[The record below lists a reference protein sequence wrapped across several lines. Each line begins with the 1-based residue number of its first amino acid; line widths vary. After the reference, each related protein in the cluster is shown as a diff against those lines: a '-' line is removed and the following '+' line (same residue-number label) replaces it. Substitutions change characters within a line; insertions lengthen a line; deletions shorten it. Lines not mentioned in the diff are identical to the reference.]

1 MAPWT
6 RALAAALFVAAA
18 SSTQAVIVGPYAPD
32 PDTLH
37 LWHMDVS
44 VTPVP
49 DEVANGLALN
59 NAGGGATLGNASFSG
74 FGQAVSTLD
83 GGQAGRNEAT
93 LIDAYLA
100 PKALANGS
108 GDNVAW
114 SFADPTTR
122 AFTFEAIV
130 WVGFDP
136 ELNLGKA
143 PAGTGRDQGLQI
155 ISGEQEAA
163 GGGIR
168 SWQFR
173 LLPVGYGPGGTTSP
187 RLEFINV
194 NNGASV
200 QSIVAYIPTNGT
212 HAILSNA
219 WYHVAVTYNGDEGTP
234 DNLRIYWTALDDSQ
248 VQANEI
254 LATSMALD
262 LLAGAV
268 DFCIGNTGRNP
279 PNSNWLGLIDEV
291 RISKTA
297 RAADGMMFASP
308 APRIVTGPADQTV
321 GVGQT
326 AEFTVTAAG
335 ATPLYYQWQWHGTN
349 LPGATDP
356 VLTLPAAQLTDS
368 GPYSVTVS
376 NAFGQAT
383 STPDA
388 ILTVRV
394 PRQLVWAGYG
404 PYWNTDDPYW
414 DSDNDNAPDT
424 AFMPGDAVVLNDVG
438 AWMSQLLVDSAL
450 NPTAVTVDSS
460 ADYTL
465 TSVMNGTLVNK
476 MTLTKKGA
484 GQLVMDMDNNF
495 VGPTVI
501 EDGRLVIGAG
511 QSRGSLGLG
520 PITNDATLAIARSGS
535 LNLGGLLAGTGSL
548 ENNATNTVT
557 LSGTNLMSGP
567 VSLNAG
573 NLRLVSPAAKG
584 PATAYTLNASAESAG
599 TTTLSL
605 GGGITFGPDITLA
618 MMGTSSSLNNRC
630 SLRSLNG
637 TNTLDCSMILDGD
650 GNIQFWSDGLGD
662 TNLFVVTT
670 PLIDAPLY
678 TGQIILRGPGD
689 GLITSR
695 LNLGNKF
702 SKTDTGTW
710 TLTSTGNSWMQTD
723 VASGKLRLG
732 ADHALPM
739 SVLLNL
745 NGGTLDLAGHTQMV
759 GGLSGN
765 GSVASSSTTADS
777 FLIVQLMGNSF
788 FGGTIR
794 DSTSGGTRTVS
805 LAQHGGRLTL
815 SGTNTYSGVTLVQ
828 GGTLELFVNGTIPNS
843 TSIHLGGASAIDV
856 SLRADSTFTLN
867 PAQAISADW
876 DINIT
881 GQFASQGTVALQLN
895 KTGLLLTNSQL
906 HASGGV
912 TYGGTLQLQVTA
924 SPALA
929 AGDAFKLFDAGSYS
943 GAFASI
949 VPATPGDGLVWDD
962 STLATD
968 GTLRVA
974 TPGGPVT
981 GTNLLFAVTGAGLE
995 LSWPESYLG
1004 WRLEGQTNSP
1014 GLGLSSNWF
1023 EVPGSTATN
1032 RILLSLDPA
1041 LGSVFYR
1048 MVKP

>member
-1 MAPWT
+1 
-6 RALAAALFVAAA
+6 
-18 SSTQAVIVGPYAPD
+18 
-32 PDTLH
+32 
-37 LWHMDVS
+37 
-44 VTPVP
+44 
-49 DEVANGLALN
+49 
-59 NAGGGATLGNASFSG
+59 
-74 FGQAVSTLD
+74 
-83 GGQAGRNEAT
+83 
-93 LIDAYLA
+93 
-100 PKALANGS
+100 
-108 GDNVAW
+108 
-114 SFADPTTR
+114 
-122 AFTFEAIV
+122 
-130 WVGFDP
+130 
-136 ELNLGKA
+136 
-143 PAGTGRDQGLQI
+143 
-155 ISGEQEAA
+155 
-163 GGGIR
+163 
-168 SWQFR
+168 
-173 LLPVGYGPGGTTSP
+173 
-187 RLEFINV
+187 
-194 NNGASV
+194 
-200 QSIVAYIPTNGT
+200 
-212 HAILSNA
+212 
-219 WYHVAVTYNGDEGTP
+219 
-234 DNLRIYWTALDDSQ
+234 
-248 VQANEI
+248 
-254 LATSMALD
+254 
-262 LLAGAV
+262 
-268 DFCIGNTGRNP
+268 
-279 PNSNWLGLIDEV
+279 
-291 RISKTA
+291 
-297 RAADGMMFASP
+297 
-308 APRIVTGPADQTV
+308 
-321 GVGQT
+321 
-326 AEFTVTAAG
+326 
-335 ATPLYYQWQWHGTN
+335 
-349 LPGATDP
+349 
-356 VLTLPAAQLTDS
+356 
-368 GPYSVTVS
+368 
-376 NAFGQAT
+376 
-383 STPDA
+383 
-388 ILTVRV
+388 
-394 PRQLVWAGYG
+394 
-404 PYWNTDDPYW
+404 
-414 DSDNDNAPDT
+414 
-424 AFMPGDAVVLNDVG
+424 
-438 AWMSQLLVDSAL
+438 
-450 NPTAVTVDSS
+450 
-460 ADYTL
+460 
-465 TSVMNGTLVNK
+465 
-476 MTLTKKGA
+476 
-484 GQLVMDMDNNF
+484 
-495 VGPTVI
+495 
-501 EDGRLVIGAG
+501 
-511 QSRGSLGLG
+511 
-520 PITNDATLAIARSGS
+520 
-535 LNLGGLLAGTGSL
+535 
-548 ENNATNTVT
+548 
-557 LSGTNLMSGP
+557 
-567 VSLNAG
+567 
-573 NLRLVSPAAKG
+573 
-584 PATAYTLNASAESAG
+584 
-599 TTTLSL
+599 
-605 GGGITFGPDITLA
+605 
-618 MMGTSSSLNNRC
+618 
-630 SLRSLNG
+630 
-637 TNTLDCSMILDGD
+637 
-650 GNIQFWSDGLGD
+650 
-662 TNLFVVTT
+662 
-670 PLIDAPLY
+670 
-678 TGQIILRGPGD
+678 
-689 GLITSR
+689 
-695 LNLGNKF
+695 
-702 SKTDTGTW
+702 
-710 TLTSTGNSWMQTD
+710 